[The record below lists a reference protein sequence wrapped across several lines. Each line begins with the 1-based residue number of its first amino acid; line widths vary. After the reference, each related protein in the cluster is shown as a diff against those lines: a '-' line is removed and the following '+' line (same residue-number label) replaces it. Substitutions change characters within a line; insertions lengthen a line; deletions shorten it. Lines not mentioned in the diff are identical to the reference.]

1 MGVRRVVPDLSS
13 TSLEAAKGF
22 CGDLLGLRPVMD
34 HGWIVTLADPTE
46 RRLGARLS
54 RAAAPSAIPAAAE
67 QAGGR
72 AECLCIA
79 SARVLARFCR

>member
-1 MGVRRVVPDLSS
+1 MGHSRTPTQNTAGD
-13 TSLEAAKGF
+13 GF
-22 CGDLLGLRPVMD
+22 P
-34 HGWIVTLADPTE
+34 ADPID
-46 RRLGARLS
+46 GSARLS